1 MAKKTSLGTAQD
13 IKYIGSEPTYGNNV
27 LTDKEIAAAYNWYNY
42 VCDHNQAKEFTIIYF
57 KANKAGKGLTD
68 AMARLP
74 DYKFVTTLGWICR
87 MLQQGA
93 KLPERTMEFMKEK
106 AKVISAQALALK
118 QEKEQE
124 EKKEEKPT
132 VSIQQRIAEQV
143 NNLIGDIEVEVDV
156 WPDTKFKASEYL
168 RKRQVKAPQA
178 NAIAEYYDKL
188 NDEVLE
194 AISGSD
200 KELTQAY
207 TRSMSKTKLKKFQ
220 EFIQSIV
227 TDCKQVAA
235 NAKASRKPRA
245 KKAKSAVQVAAKMKY
260 LQRDEKLNITSVSP
274 AAIIRAQQVWIYNVK
289 TRKLG
294 QYVAA
299 SAGGLN
305 IKGTTILDFDEKNS
319 IQKKLRKPEQV
330 LPGVTQGGKI
340 ALRRIM
346 ENINAKPAPLNGRIN
361 GDTLILKVVT

>member
-13 IKYIGSEPTYGNNV
+13 IKYIGAEPEYGETV
-27 LTDKEIAAAYNWYNY
+27 LTDLEVAKAYNWYNY
-42 VCDHNQAKEFTIIYF
+42 VCDHKQAKEFTIAYF

-74 DYKFVTTLGWICR
+74 DHKFITTLGWICR
-87 MLQQGA
+87 MLERGA

-106 AKVISAQALALK
+106 SKAIAAQALALK
-118 QEKEQE
+118 QEKTV
-124 EKKEEKPT
+124 EKKEEKPV
-132 VSIQQRIAEQV
+132 VSIQQRMAEQIS
-143 NNLIGDIEVEVDV
+143 NLIGDIEVEIDV
-156 WPDTKFKASEYL
+156 WPDTKFKASDYL

-188 NDEVLE
+188 NDELLE

-207 TRSMSKTKLKKFQ
+207 TRTMSKSKLKKFQ
-220 EFIQSIV
+220 EFVQTIV

-245 KKAKSAVQVAAKMKY
+245 RKAKSVDQIIAKMKY
-260 LQRDEKLNITSVSP
+260 LKRDEKLNITSVSP

-299 SAGGLN
+299 SSGGLN
-305 IKGTTILDFDEKNS
+305 IKGTTILDFNEKDS

-330 LPGVTQGGKI
+330 LPGVTQGGKV

>member
-1 MAKKTSLGTAQD
+1 MAKKTSLGIAQD
-13 IKYIGSEPTYGNNV
+13 IKYMGAEPVYDDNV
-27 LTDKEIAAAYNWYNY
+27 MTDSQIASAYNWYNY
-42 VCDHNQAKEFTIIYF
+42 ICDHKQAKEFTIDYF
-57 KANKAGKGLTD
+57 KANKAGKGLLD
-68 AMARLP
+68 AMSRLP
-74 DYKFVTTLGWICR
+74 DSKYVTTLGWICR
-87 MLQQGA
+87 MLSRGA
-93 KLPERTMEFMKEK
+93 KLPERTMTFMKNK
-106 AKVISAQALALK
+106 AKELSAAALALK

-124 EKKEEKPT
+124 EKKEEKPV
-132 VSIQQRIAEQV
+132 VSIQERIAEQV
-143 NNLIGDIEVEVDV
+143 NNLIGDIEVEIDN

-168 RKRQVKAPQA
+168 RKRMVKSPQA
-178 NAIAEYYDKL
+178 NAIADYYEKL
-188 NDEVLE
+188 NDELLE

-207 TRSMSKTKLKKFQ
+207 LRAMKKPKLKKFQ
-220 EFIQSIV
+220 EFVQSII
-227 TDCKQVAA
+227 TDCRQVAA
-235 NAKASRKPRA
+235 NAKAARKPRA
-245 KKAKSAVQVAAKMKY
+245 RKAKSAEQVASKVKY
-260 LQRDEKLNITSVSP
+260 LKRDEKLNITSVSP
-274 AAIIRAQQVWIYNVK
+274 AAIVRAQQVWIYNVK

-299 SAGGLN
+299 SSGGLN
-305 IKGTTILDFDEKNS
+305 IKGTTILDFDEKTS